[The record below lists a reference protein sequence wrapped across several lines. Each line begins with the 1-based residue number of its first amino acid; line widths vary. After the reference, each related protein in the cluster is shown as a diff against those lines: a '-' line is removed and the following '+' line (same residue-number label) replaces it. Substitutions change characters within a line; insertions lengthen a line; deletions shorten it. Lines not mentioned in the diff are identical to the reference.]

1 MADKALKIHEFLD
14 IVEARYLA
22 GIDGDAGHHRRVW
35 SLFQVHFGNP
45 QVHWE
50 VWPQKKTGRVEVGL
64 HFEAEREKSY
74 EWAGRLGA
82 FAGIALAELG
92 PQVELEEW
100 TPSWTRVHE
109 TLEFSRLSPELA
121 DTVAQR
127 LVVFVTTLRPLLA
140 AAEIPFT
147 VAPPRSPARQATRPF
162 ARKRNV
168 RRTVAS

>member
-1 MADKALKIHEFLD
+1 MPDKSLKVHEFLD
-14 IVEARYLA
+14 LVETSYLGA
-22 GIDGDAGHHRRVW
+22 IDGDPGHHRRVW

-74 EWAGRLGA
+74 EWAGRLGG

-92 PQVELEEW
+92 PQAELEEW
-100 TPSWTRVHE
+100 TSSWTRVHE
-109 TLEFSRLSPELA
+109 TLEFSSLSPALA
-121 DTVAQR
+121 DEVTTR
-127 LVVFVTTLRPLLA
+127 LVAYVTTLRPLLE

-147 VAPPRSPARQATRPF
+147 VAPPKAP
-162 ARKRNV
+162 RKVAV
-168 RRTVAS
+168 RTFRRKKPSRRIAAG